1 LRRSL
6 SLRRFFNAMTQV
18 KIMSL
23 LNNLTLFSKM
33 ALLGSLITSS
43 MPLYAQNPADFFKA
57 NSAWVNANNVSAVG
71 NKLQITTAKD
81 GDILVLNANGSPE
94 HLNTNEHIG
103 DSVLETEFLVTEGS
117 DAKLYVQGRYALDL
131 KNVNNEWQRLYVTF
145 RAPRFNEASAK
156 VDSALI
162 VEVRIN
168 GETVSVNDI
177 RTGMS
182 ENANVGWENPAGN
195 TSFLVKKGQLALRNF
210 TIAPADFSLITMP
223 KKSGEITNQK
233 ELVDFVALGKETFES
248 VGCNACH
255 SVIKNDSGVS
265 TGPNLFGL
273 FKREPRNREI
283 VEGGEGHRFTIKADR
298 QYLHRSIRASTD
310 QLAIA
315 ESGAKKGEAFLPIM
329 PAFSTQ
335 VLSDLQ
341 INAIGDYL
349 ATRNDLRDQ
358 GPLIKLLAQTGAEEY
373 DPIADRLQLLVDDE
387 VRIQRGPMT
396 GVSGRAIH
404 VGSPWGVNYSFD
416 PRLLAITKI
425 WQGGFL
431 DMTGEFTNRGGKGL
445 KMGFESR
452 EINFGNQ
459 EFLFAPLNKQGK
471 IIDFSFKDAKFGD
484 VETIKA
490 SLNSKEDHLPRVAA
504 MDAQFLGYTRNS
516 KQKNEL
522 PTFNYRVGNNT
533 LKVQTSIAANG
544 DVKITLN
551 GDIKTTQYFSLNT
564 QLLQNIAV
572 SKGDISNGQWT
583 LPAGSKTATLTATMQ
598 VAANV
603 WHAKK
608 SDFDY
613 RKQPIKIT
621 PAKAELP
628 AGYSIES
635 YYPPKDNFGRE
646 QLFEALGLALTPDN
660 TTVVATR
667 TAGIWRMVKGQ
678 WQLFAEGTFDSLGV
692 LVEDKKGLTV
702 IAGQKAELTRIS
714 DTNGD
719 GIADNYETLFDA
731 HSYHGNYHS
740 YMHGPVRGKDGA
752 YYISINLADGGD
764 GSTYKADGKYMGS
777 QGGLSGWNIRVEPNG
792 KFELWANGLRSP
804 AGLGTAPDG
813 RLWYSDNQGEFM
825 GTSKV
830 FVIEKDKFYGHPSG
844 LVDLPG
850 MTPDSPEIAW
860 NKVQNKRTMPIILLP
875 HNRVANSPGNPA
887 WDTTNGKFGA
897 FSGQMLIG
905 DQTQS
910 NLLRIAIQNVDGI
923 EQGSVMPFI
932 DGLESG
938 VMRPLF
944 LPDGSL
950 LLGQTGRG
958 WQAKGGHVAS
968 LQRITWDGKTISPA
982 ISQMLATPT
991 GFAIVFTQAI
1001 DSKVT
1006 ADELRSLLT
1015 LDSWVY
1021 RDAPDYGSDELGLQQ
1036 DNIKSIS
1043 LSQDRKTIRAELVSL
1058 EQAEI
1063 HPQQTARVYH
1073 AQLKTNTLFEN
1084 APDKMD
1090 AYYTLYQ
1097 FPSVKK

>member
-1 LRRSL
+1 
-6 SLRRFFNAMTQV
+6 
-18 KIMSL
+18 MSL
-23 LNNLTLFSKM
+23 LKKM
-33 ALLGSLITSS
+33 KLRSVTAPATILLGSLFICSV
-43 MPLYAQNPADFFKA
+43 PLYAQSPADYFKTT
-57 NSAWVNANNVSAVG
+57 SAWVNASKVSAVS
-71 NKLQITTAKD
+71 NKLQLTQAKD
-81 GDILVLNANGSPE
+81 GNILALNTNGSAE
-94 HLNTNEHIG
+94 HLNVIEHIG
-103 DSVLETEFLVTEGS
+103 DSVLETEFLVPEGS
-117 DAKLYVQGRYALDL
+117 DAKLYVQGRYAIDL
-131 KNVNNEWQRLYVTF
+131 KNVNNEWQKLYVTF
-145 RAPRFNEASAK
+145 RAPRYNEASAK

-182 ENANVGWENPAGN
+182 ENANIAWENPAGQ

-223 KKSGEITNQK
+223 KTSGEMTNQK
-233 ELVDFVALGKETFES
+233 ELVDFVSLGKETFES

-255 SVIKNDSGVS
+255 STIKNDSGVS

-273 FKREPRNREI
+273 FKREPRDREI

-298 QYLHRSIRASTD
+298 QYLHRSIRSATD
-310 QLAIA
+310 QLAVA

-329 PAFSTQ
+329 PAFSMQ

-341 INAIGDYL
+341 IDAIGDYL
-349 ATRNDLRDQ
+349 ATLNDLKDQ
-358 GPLIKLLAQTGAEEY
+358 GPSIKLLAQTGAEEY

-387 VRIQRGPMT
+387 VRIQRGPLT
-396 GVSGRAIH
+396 GVSGRGIH

-445 KMGFESR
+445 KMGYESR
-452 EINFGNQ
+452 EINFGGQ
-459 EFLFAPLNKQGK
+459 EFLLAPLNAQGK
-471 IIDFSFKDAKFGD
+471 VIDFSFKDAKFGD
-484 VETIKA
+484 VETIVA
-490 SLNSKEDHLPRVAA
+490 SLNSREDHLARVAA

-516 KQKNEL
+516 KQKNEV
-522 PTFNYRVGNNT
+522 PTFNYRVGKNT
-533 LKVQTSIAANG
+533 LKVQTAIAANG
-544 DVKITLN
+544 DVKITLS
-551 GDIKTTQYFSLNT
+551 GDIKTAQQFSLNT
-564 QLLQNIAV
+564 QLLQNAAV
-572 SKGDISNGQWT
+572 STGEISNGQWT
-583 LPAGSKTATLTATMQ
+583 LPAGSKTATLTAKMQ

-608 SDFDY
+608 SEFNY
-613 RKQPIKIT
+613 RKQPIRIT
-621 PAKAELP
+621 ESKADMP
-628 AGYSIES
+628 AGYRIES

-646 QLFEALGLALTPDN
+646 QLFEALGLSLTQDN

-678 WQLFAEGTFDSLGV
+678 WHLFAEGTFDSLGV
-692 LVEDKKGLTV
+692 LVEDKKGFTV

-731 HSYHGNYHS
+731 HSYHSNYHS
-740 YMHGPVRGKDGA
+740 YMHGPVRGSDGA

-764 GSTYKADGKYMGS
+764 GSTYKAGGKYMGT
-777 QGGLSGWNIRVEPNG
+777 QGGLAGWNIRVEPNG
-792 KFELWANGLRSP
+792 KFELWASGLRSP
-804 AGLGTAPDG
+804 AGMGTGPDN
-813 RLWYSDNQGEFM
+813 RLWYSDNQGEYV
-825 GTSKV
+825 GTSKI

-860 NKVQNKRTMPIILLP
+860 EKVQNTRTNAIILLP
-875 HNRVANSPGNPA
+875 HNRVANSPGNPE
-887 WDTTNGKFGA
+887 WDITKGKFGA
-897 FSGQMLIG
+897 FGGQMLMG

-910 NLLRIAIQNVDGI
+910 NLLRITTQNVDGV

-944 LPDGSL
+944 LKDGSL

-968 LQRITWDGKTISPA
+968 LQRIVWDGKTISPA
-982 ISQMLATPT
+982 ITQMLATPT
-991 GFAIVFTQAI
+991 GFAIEFTQPI
-1001 DSKVT
+1001 DSKFT
-1006 ADELRSLLT
+1006 ADELKSLLT
-1015 LDSWVY
+1015 LESWVY

-1036 DNIKSIS
+1036 DAIKTIA
-1043 LSQDRKTIRAELVSL
+1043 LSDDRKTIRIDLASL
-1058 EQAEI
+1058 EQAKI

-1073 AQLKTNTLFEN
+1073 AQLKTQTLFIKN
-1084 APDKMD
+1084 APEKMD
-1090 AYYTLYQ
+1090 AYYTLYK
-1097 FPSVKK
+1097 FPKP

>member
-1 LRRSL
+1 
-6 SLRRFFNAMTQV
+6 
-18 KIMSL
+18 MSL
-23 LNNLTLFSKM
+23 LHKINLRST
-33 ALLGSLITSS
+33 ALVMGSLLICSQ
-43 MPLYAQNPADFFKA
+43 PIYANNPADYF
-57 NSAWVNANNVSAVG
+57 NANASWTTASKVSAVD
-71 NKLQITTAKD
+71 NRLQISAAKD
-81 GDILVLNANGSPE
+81 GDIIVLSAKAD
-94 HLNTNEHIG
+94 HVNTNAYLD
-103 DSVLETEFLVTEGS
+103 DSVLDTEFLIPEGS
-117 DAKLYVQGRYALDL
+117 DAKLFLQGRYAIDL
-131 KNVNNEWQRLYVTF
+131 KNINNEWQHLHAKL
-145 RAPRFNEASAK
+145 RAPRYDEAGTK
-156 VDSALI
+156 VDAALI
-162 VEVRIN
+162 MEVRIN
-168 GETVSVNDI
+168 GEPVLVNDI
-177 RTGMS
+177 RPGMS
-182 ENANVGWENPAGN
+182 ENPNVGWEGPAGL

-210 TIAPADFSLITMP
+210 TIAPADFSLVTPP
-223 KKSGEITNQK
+223 KSSGEATNEK

-265 TGPNLFGL
+265 TGPNLYGL
-273 FKREPRNREI
+273 FKRDPRDREI

-298 QYLHRSIRASTD
+298 QYLQRSIRAATD
-310 QLAIA
+310 QLAVA
-315 ESGAKKGEAFLPIM
+315 ESGAKKGEAFMPIM
-329 PAFSTQ
+329 PAFSAQ

-349 ATRNDLRDQ
+349 ATLNDLHDQ
-358 GPLIKLLAQTGAEEY
+358 GPTIKLLAQTGAEKY

-387 VRIQRGPMT
+387 VRIQRGPMV

-445 KMGFESR
+445 KIGFESR

-459 EFLFAPLNKQGK
+459 EFLFAPLNAQGK
-471 IIDFSFKDAKFGD
+471 IIDFSFKEAKFGD

-490 SLNSKEDHLPRVAA
+490 SLNSTEDHLARVAA
-504 MDAQFLGYTRNS
+504 MDAQFFGYTRNS

-522 PTFNYRVGNNT
+522 PTFNYRIGKNT
-533 LKVQTSIAANG
+533 LKVQTAIAANG
-544 DVKITLN
+544 DVKITLS
-551 GDIKTTQYFSLNT
+551 GDLKTAQQFSLNT
-564 QLLQNIAV
+564 QLLQNTAV
-572 SKGDISNGQWT
+572 SKGEINNGQWT
-583 LPAGSKTATLTATMQ
+583 LPAGSKTATLTAKMQ
-598 VAANV
+598 VATNV

-608 SDFDY
+608 SEFDY
-613 RKQPIKIT
+613 RKQPIRIT
-621 PAKAELP
+621 QATADLP

-646 QLFEALGLALTPDN
+646 QLFEALGLSLTQDN
-660 TTVVATR
+660 TTVIATR

-678 WQLFAEGTFDSLGV
+678 WHLFAEGTFDSLGV
-692 LVEDKKGLTV
+692 LVEDKKGFTV
-702 IAGQKAELTRIS
+702 IAGQKAEITRIR

-719 GIADNYETLFDA
+719 GIADSYETLFDA

-740 YMHGPVRGKDGA
+740 YMHGPVRGGDGA

-764 GSTYKADGKYMGS
+764 GSTYKAGGKYMGT

-792 KFELWANGLRSP
+792 KFALWANGLRSP
-804 AGLGTAPDG
+804 AGLGTGPDN
-813 RLWYSDNQGEFM
+813 RLWYSDNQGEYM
-825 GTSKV
+825 GTSKI

-850 MTPDSPEIAW
+850 MTPDSPDIAW
-860 NKVQNKRTMPIILLP
+860 DKVQNKRTNAIILLP

-887 WDTTNGKFGA
+887 WDTTKGKFGP
-897 FSGQMLIG
+897 FSGQMLMG

-910 NLLRIAIQNVDGI
+910 NLLRIAFQTVDGV

-944 LPDGSL
+944 LKDGSL

-968 LQRITWDGKTISPA
+968 LQRIVWDGKTVAPA
-982 ISQMLATPT
+982 ITQMLATPS
-991 GFAIVFTQAI
+991 GFAIELTQAVAANV
-1001 DSKVT
+1001 SAEQLK
-1006 ADELRSLLT
+1006 SLLAIE
-1015 LDSWVY
+1015 SWVY

-1036 DNIKSIS
+1036 DAITSVA
-1043 LSQDRKTIRAELVSL
+1043 LSDDRKTIRIDLASL
-1058 EQAEI
+1058 TQANI

-1073 AQLKTNTLFEN
+1073 AQLKTKTLFAGN
-1084 APDKMD
+1084 AQEKMD
-1090 AYYTLYQ
+1090 VYYTLYK
-1097 FPSVKK
+1097 FPTAKN

>member
-1 LRRSL
+1 
-6 SLRRFFNAMTQV
+6 
-18 KIMSL
+18 MSL
-23 LNNLTLFSKM
+23 LKNFTLFPRSGLRS
-33 ALLGSLITSS
+33 AAIPATLLLGSLFICCAPVS
-43 MPLYAQNPADFFKA
+43 AQNPADYFKA
-57 NSAWVNANNVSAVG
+57 NSAWVNASKVSAVG
-71 NKLQITTAKD
+71 NKLQLTPAKD
-81 GDILVLNANGSPE
+81 GNILVLSANGSAE

-103 DSVLETEFLVTEGS
+103 DSVLDTELLVPEGS
-117 DAKLYVQGRYALDL
+117 DAKLFLQGRYAIDL
-131 KNVNNEWQRLYVTF
+131 KNINNEWQHLRATF
-145 RAPRFNEASAK
+145 RAPRYNEASAK
-156 VDSALI
+156 VDAALI
-162 VEVRIN
+162 MEVRIN
-168 GETVSVNDI
+168 GEPVLINDI
-177 RTGMS
+177 RPTMS
-182 ENANVGWENPAGN
+182 ENANVGWEGPAGA

-210 TIAPADFSLITMP
+210 TIAPADFSLVTMP
-223 KKSGEITNQK
+223 KTSGEATNEK

-265 TGPNLFGL
+265 TGPNLYGL
-273 FKREPRNREI
+273 FKREPRNREV

-298 QYLHRSIRASTD
+298 QYLHRSLRAAPD

-315 ESGAKKGEAFLPIM
+315 ENGAKKGEAFLPIM
-329 PAFSTQ
+329 PVFSAQ
-335 VLSDLQ
+335 VLSDVQ
-341 INAIGDYL
+341 IDAIGDYL
-349 ATRNDLRDQ
+349 ATLNDLRDQ
-358 GPLIKLLAQTGAEEY
+358 GPSIKLLAQTGAEEY
-373 DPIADRLQLLVDDE
+373 DPITDRLQLLVDDE
-387 VRIQRGPMT
+387 VRIQRGPMS

-404 VGSPWGVNYSFD
+404 VGTPWGVNYSFD
-416 PRLLAITKI
+416 PRLFAITKI

-445 KMGFESR
+445 KMGYESR
-452 EINFGNQ
+452 EINLGAQ
-459 EFLFAPLNKQGK
+459 EFLFAPLNAQGK
-471 IIDFSFKDAKFGD
+471 IIDFSFKEAKFGD

-490 SLNSKEDHLPRVAA
+490 SLNSKEDHLARVAA
-504 MDAQFLGYTRNS
+504 MDAQFLGYTRDS

-522 PTFNYRVGNNT
+522 PTFNYRVGKNT
-533 LKVQTSIAANG
+533 LKVQAAIAANG

-551 GDIKTTQYFSLNT
+551 GDLKTAQQFSLNT
-564 QLLQNIAV
+564 QLLQNAVV
-572 SKGDISNGQWT
+572 SKGEITNGQWN
-583 LPAGSKTATLTATMQ
+583 LPAGSKSATLTAKMQ

-608 SDFDY
+608 SEFDY

-621 PAKAELP
+621 EAKADLP

-646 QLFEALGLALTPDN
+646 QLFEALGLVLTNDK
-660 TTVVATR
+660 TIVIATR
-667 TAGIWRMVKGQ
+667 TAGIWRMVKGE
-678 WQLFAEGTFDSLGV
+678 WRLFAEGTFDSLGL
-692 LVEDKKGLTV
+692 LVEDKKGFTV

-719 GIADNYETLFDA
+719 GVADKYETLFDA

-740 YMHGPVRGKDGA
+740 YMHGPVRGGDGA

-764 GSTYKADGKYMGS
+764 GSTYKAGGKYMGS

-804 AGLGTAPDG
+804 AGLGTGPDD
-813 RLWYSDNQGEFM
+813 RLWYSDNQGEYM

-850 MTPDSPEIAW
+850 MSPDSPEITW
-860 NKVQNKRTMPIILLP
+860 EKVHNKRTNAIILLP

-887 WDTTNGKFGA
+887 WDTTKGKFGP
-897 FSGQMLIG
+897 FSGQMLMG

-910 NLLRIAIQNVDGI
+910 NLLRIAVQNVDGI

-968 LQRITWDGKTISPA
+968 LQRIVWDGKTIPPA
-982 ISQMLATPT
+982 IIQMLATPT
-991 GFAIVFTQAI
+991 GFAIEFTQAI
-1001 DSKVT
+1001 DNKVT
-1006 ADELRSLLT
+1006 ADELRSRLMLE
-1015 LDSWVY
+1015 SWVY

-1036 DNIKSIS
+1036 EAIKSIK
-1043 LSQDRKTIRAELVSL
+1043 LSDDRKIVYLDLASL
-1058 EQAEI
+1058 AQAKI
-1063 HPQQTARVYH
+1063 HPQQTARIYH
-1073 AQLKTNTLFEN
+1073 AQLASKTLFSKN
-1084 APDKMD
+1084 AAEKMD
-1090 AYYTLYQ
+1090 AYYTLYK
-1097 FPSVKK
+1097 FPVVKN

>member
-1 LRRSL
+1 
-6 SLRRFFNAMTQV
+6 
-18 KIMSL
+18 MSL
-23 LNNLTLFSKM
+23 LKNTFVSTLLFC
-33 ALLGSLITSS
+33 S
-43 MPLYAQNPADFFKA
+43 MPLYAQNPTEYFAP
-57 NSAWVNANNVSAVG
+57 NSDWINASNVSAVG
-71 NKLQITTAKD
+71 NKLQVTPAPD
-81 GDILVLNANGSPE
+81 GEILVLKANGSSE
-94 HLNTNEHIG
+94 HLNTNVHIG
-103 DSVLETEFLVTEGS
+103 DSVLDTEFLVPEGS
-117 DAKLYVQGRYALDL
+117 NAKLYVQGRYAIDL
-131 KNVNNEWQRLYVTF
+131 KNVNNEWQKLHVTF
-145 RAPRFNEASAK
+145 RAPRYNEASAK
-156 VDSALI
+156 VESALI
-162 VEVRIN
+162 MEVRIN
-168 GETVSVNDI
+168 GETVLTNDI

-182 ENANVGWENPAGN
+182 ENANIGWENPAGI

-210 TIAPADFSLITMP
+210 TIAPADFSLIKMP
-223 KKSGEITNQK
+223 ANSGEKTNID

-255 SVIKNDSGVS
+255 LTAKNDGGVS

-273 FKREPRNREI
+273 FKREPRDREV

-298 QYLHRSIRASTD
+298 QYLHRSLREATD
-310 QLAIA
+310 QLAVA

-329 PAFSTQ
+329 PAFSPQ
-335 VLSDLQ
+335 VLSDVQ
-341 INAIGDYL
+341 IDAIGDYL
-349 ATRNDLRDQ
+349 ATLNDLQDQ
-358 GPLIKLLAQTGAEEY
+358 GPAIKLLEQSGAEEY

-387 VRIQRGPMT
+387 VRIQRGPMV

-452 EINFGNQ
+452 EINFGSQ
-459 EFLFAPLNKQGK
+459 EFLLAPLNAQGK
-471 IIDFSFKDAKFGD
+471 IIDFSFKEAKFGD

-490 SLNSKEDHLPRVAA
+490 SLNSKEDHLPRLAA

-516 KQKNEL
+516 KQKDEL

-533 LKVQTSIAANG
+533 LKVQTLIAANG
-544 DVKITLN
+544 DVKITVT
-551 GDIKTTQYFSLNT
+551 GDVKSAQAFSLNT
-564 QLLQNIAV
+564 QLLQNAAV
-572 SKGDISNGQWT
+572 SAGKIENGQWQ
-583 LPAGSKTATLTATMQ
+583 LPAGSKSATLTAKMQ
-598 VAANV
+598 VAEKV

-613 RKQPIKIT
+613 RKQPIRIT
-621 PAKAELP
+621 EAKADLP

-646 QLFEALGLALTPDN
+646 QLFEALGLALTQDN
-660 TTVVATR
+660 TTVIATR
-667 TAGIWRMVKGQ
+667 TAGIWRIVKGQ
-678 WQLFAEGTFDSLGV
+678 WHLFAEGTFDSLGV
-692 LVEDKKGLTV
+692 LVEDKKGLSV

-719 GIADNYETLFDA
+719 GIADSYETLFDA

-740 YMHGPVRGKDGA
+740 YMHGPTRGSDGA

-764 GSTYKADGKYMGS
+764 GSTYKAGGQYMGS

-804 AGLGTAPDG
+804 AGLGTGPDG
-813 RLWYSDNQGEFM
+813 RLWYSDNQGEYM
-825 GTSKV
+825 GTSKL
-830 FVIEKDKFYGHPSG
+830 FTIEKNNFFGHPSG

-850 MTPDSPEIAW
+850 MTPESPEIAW
-860 NKVQNKRTMPIILLP
+860 EKMHNKRTNAIVLLP
-875 HNRVANSPGNPA
+875 HNRVANSPGHPA

-897 FSGQMLIG
+897 FAGQMLMG

-910 NLLRIAIQNVDGI
+910 NLLRIAIQKVDGI

-944 LPDGSL
+944 LKDGSL

-968 LQRITWDGKTISPA
+968 LQRIVWDGKTVAPA
-982 ISQMLATPT
+982 ITQMLATPT
-991 GFAIVFTQAI
+991 GFALEFTQPI
-1001 DSKVT
+1001 SGKITVDSL
-1006 ADELRSLLT
+1006 AALLSIE
-1015 LDSWVY
+1015 SWVY
-1021 RDAPDYGSDELGLQQ
+1021 RDAPDYGSDELGLQK
-1036 DNIKSIS
+1036 DAIKSVT
-1043 LSQDRKTIRAELVSL
+1043 LSDDRKTLLIDLVSL
-1058 EQAEI
+1058 EQAKV

-1073 AQLKTNTLFEN
+1073 AQLKTSSLFNKNVPE
-1084 APDKMD
+1084 KMD

-1097 FPSVKK
+1097 FPKKN

>member
-1 LRRSL
+1 
-6 SLRRFFNAMTQV
+6 
-18 KIMSL
+18 MSL
-23 LNNLTLFSKM
+23 LKQITLHARA
-33 ALLGSLITSS
+33 ALLANTALMGSLIICSAPT
-43 MPLYAQNPADFFKA
+43 YAQNPADYFKA
-57 NSAWVNANNVSAVG
+57 NSDWTNASKVSAVG
-71 NKLQITTAKD
+71 NKLQVTAAKE
-81 GDILVLNANGSPE
+81 GNILVLNAKGSSE
-94 HLNTNEHIG
+94 HLNVSESIG
-103 DSVLETEFLVTEGS
+103 DSVLETEFLVPEGS
-117 DAKLYVQGRYALDL
+117 EAKLYVQGRYAIDL

-145 RAPRFNEASAK
+145 RAPRYNDASAK

-182 ENANVGWENPAGN
+182 ENANIGWENPAGN

-223 KKSGEITNQK
+223 KTSGEVTNEK

-265 TGPNLFGL
+265 TGPNLYGL
-273 FKREPRNREI
+273 FKREPRDREI

-298 QYLHRSIRASTD
+298 QYLHRSIRAATD
-310 QLAIA
+310 QLAVA
-315 ESGAKKGEAFLPIM
+315 ENGAKKGEAFMPIM
-329 PAFSTQ
+329 PAFSAQ
-335 VLSDLQ
+335 VLSDVQ
-341 INAIGDYL
+341 ISAIGDYL
-349 ATRNDLRDQ
+349 ATLNDLRDQ
-358 GPLIKLLAQTGAEEY
+358 GPTIKLLAQTGAEEY

-387 VRIQRGPMT
+387 VRLQRGPMT

-452 EINFGNQ
+452 EINFGGQ
-459 EFLFAPLNKQGK
+459 EFLFAPLNAQGK

-490 SLNSKEDHLPRVAA
+490 SLNSKEDHLARVAA

-522 PTFNYRVGNNT
+522 PTFNYRVGKNT
-533 LKVQTSIAANG
+533 LKVQTAIAANG

-551 GDIKTTQYFSLNT
+551 GDIKTAQQFSINT
-564 QLLQNIAV
+564 QLLQNAVV
-572 SKGDISNGQWT
+572 SKGEINNGQWT
-583 LPAGSKTATLTATMQ
+583 LPADSKTAILTAKMQ

-608 SDFDY
+608 SEFDY

-621 PAKAELP
+621 EAKADLP

-646 QLFEALGLALTPDN
+646 QLFEALGLSLTQDN
-660 TTVVATR
+660 TTVIATR

-678 WQLFAEGTFDSLGV
+678 WHLFAEGTFDSLGV

-719 GIADNYETLFDA
+719 GIADSYETLFDA

-740 YMHGPVRGKDGA
+740 YMHGPARGNDGA

-777 QGGLSGWNIRVEPNG
+777 QGGLSGWSIRVEPNG

-830 FVIEKDKFYGHPSG
+830 FVIEKDRFYGHPSG

-860 NKVQNKRTMPIILLP
+860 DKVQDKRTNAIVLLP

-887 WDTTNGKFGA
+887 WDTTKGKFGVFA
-897 FSGQMLIG
+897 GQMLMG

-910 NLLRIAIQNVDGI
+910 NLLRIAFQTVDGV
-923 EQGSVMPFI
+923 EQGSAMPFI

-944 LPDGSL
+944 LKDGSL

-968 LQRITWDGKTISPA
+968 LQRIVWDGKTVAPA
-982 ISQMLATPT
+982 VKEMLATTT
-991 GFAIVFTQAI
+991 GFSLELTQAVEKNI
-1001 DSKVT
+1001 TTEQLQAMV
-1006 ADELRSLLT
+1006 SLE
-1015 LDSWVY
+1015 SWVY
-1021 RDAPDYGSDELGLQQ
+1021 RDAADYGSDELSLQQ
-1036 DNIKSIS
+1036 ESIKSIT
-1043 LSQDRKTIRAELVSL
+1043 LSDDRKSIRIDLKSL
-1058 EQAEI
+1058 EQAKV

-1073 AQLKTNTLFEN
+1073 AQVKTQILFSKN
-1084 APDKMD
+1084 APEKMD
-1090 AYYTLYQ
+1090 AYYTLYK
-1097 FPSVKK
+1097 FPAVKN

>member
-1 LRRSL
+1 
-6 SLRRFFNAMTQV
+6 
-18 KIMSL
+18 MSL
-23 LNNLTLFSKM
+23 LKNLTLFPRTGLRSATAPVTM
-33 ALLGSLITSS
+33 LLGSLLICSAQVS
-43 MPLYAQNPADFFKA
+43 AQNPADYFKA
-57 NSAWVNANNVSAVG
+57 NNDWTNASKVSAVG
-71 NKLQITTAKD
+71 NKLQVTPAKD
-81 GDILVLNANGSPE
+81 GNILVLSAKGSSE
-94 HLNTNEHIG
+94 HLNASESIG
-103 DSVLETEFLVTEGS
+103 DSVLETEFLVPEGS
-117 DAKLYVQGRYALDL
+117 DAKLYVQGRYAIDL

-145 RAPRFNEASAK
+145 RAPRYNEASAK
-156 VDSALI
+156 VDAALI
-162 VEVRIN
+162 MEVRIN
-168 GETVSVNDI
+168 GEPVLVNDI
-177 RTGMS
+177 RPTMS
-182 ENANVGWENPAGN
+182 ENANIGWENPAGN

-210 TIAPADFSLITMP
+210 TIAPADFSLVTMP
-223 KKSGEITNQK
+223 KNSGEVTNEK

-265 TGPNLFGL
+265 TGPNLYGL
-273 FKREPRNREI
+273 FKREPRDREI

-298 QYLHRSIRASTD
+298 QYLHRSIRAATD
-310 QLAIA
+310 QLAVA
-315 ESGAKKGEAFLPIM
+315 ESGAKKGEAFMPIM
-329 PAFSTQ
+329 PAFSAQ

-341 INAIGDYL
+341 ISAIGDYL
-349 ATRNDLRDQ
+349 ATLNDLRDQ
-358 GPLIKLLAQTGAEEY
+358 GPTIKLLAQTGAEEY
-373 DPIADRLQLLVDDE
+373 DPIADRLQLLVDDD
-387 VRIQRGPMT
+387 VRIQRGPLT

-404 VGSPWGVNYSFD
+404 VGAPWGVNYSFD

-445 KMGFESR
+445 KMGYESR
-452 EINFGNQ
+452 EINFGGQ
-459 EFLFAPLNKQGK
+459 EFLFAPLNAQGK
-471 IIDFSFKDAKFGD
+471 IIDFSFKEAKFGD

-490 SLNSKEDHLPRVAA
+490 SLNSKEDHLARVAA

-522 PTFNYRVGNNT
+522 PTFNYRVGKNT
-533 LKVQTSIAANG
+533 LKVQTAIAANG

-551 GDIKTTQYFSLNT
+551 GDIKVAQQFLLNM
-564 QLLQNIAV
+564 QLLQNAAV
-572 SKGDISNGQWT
+572 SKGEIKNGQWI
-583 LPAGSKTATLTATMQ
+583 LPAGSKTATLTAKMQ

-608 SDFDY
+608 SEFDY

-621 PAKAELP
+621 EAKADLP
-628 AGYSIES
+628 VGYSIES

-646 QLFEALGLALTPDN
+646 QLFEALGLSLTKNN
-660 TTVVATR
+660 TTVIATR

-678 WQLFAEGTFDSLGV
+678 WHLFAEGTFDSLGV

-702 IAGQKAELTRIS
+702 IAGQKAELTRIR

-719 GIADNYETLFDA
+719 GIADSYETLFDA

-740 YMHGPVRGKDGA
+740 YMHGPVRGGDGA

-764 GSTYKADGKYMGS
+764 GSTYKAGGKYMGS

-804 AGLGTAPDG
+804 AGLGTGPDT
-813 RLWYSDNQGEFM
+813 RLWYSDNQGEYM
-825 GTSKV
+825 GTSKI

-850 MTPDSPEIAW
+850 ITPDSPDIAW
-860 NKVQNKRTMPIILLP
+860 DKVQNKRTNAIILLP

-887 WDTTNGKFGA
+887 WDTTKGKFGA
-897 FSGQMLIG
+897 FAGQMLMG

-910 NLLRIAIQNVDGI
+910 NLLRIAIQNVDGV

-944 LPDGSL
+944 LKDGSL

-968 LQRITWDGKTISPA
+968 LQRIVWDGKTVAPA
-982 ISQMLATPT
+982 ITQMLATPT
-991 GFAIVFTQAI
+991 GFAIEFTQPI
-1001 DSKVT
+1001 DSKVS
-1006 ADELRSLLT
+1006 ADALRSLVSLE
-1015 LDSWVY
+1015 SWVY

-1036 DNIKSIS
+1036 DAIKSVA
-1043 LSQDRKTIRAELVSL
+1043 LSDDRKTIRIDLASL
-1058 EQAEI
+1058 AQAKI

-1073 AQLKTNTLFEN
+1073 VLLKTKTLFSSN
-1084 APDKMD
+1084 ASEKMD

-1097 FPSVKK
+1097 FPKAKN

>member
-1 LRRSL
+1 
-6 SLRRFFNAMTQV
+6 
-18 KIMSL
+18 MSL
-23 LNNLTLFSKM
+23 LKKM
-33 ALLGSLITSS
+33 LLGSLLICSTQV
-43 MPLYAQNPADFFKA
+43 YAQNPADYFKA
-57 NSAWVNANNVSAVG
+57 NSAWVNASKVSAVG
-71 NKLQITTAKD
+71 NKLQITPAKD
-81 GDILVLNANGSPE
+81 GNILALTAKGSSE
-94 HLNTNEHIG
+94 HLNVNEHIG
-103 DSVLETEFLVTEGS
+103 DSVLETEFLVPEGS
-117 DAKLYVQGRYALDL
+117 DAKLYVQGRYAIDL
-131 KNVNNEWQRLYVTF
+131 KNVNNEWQKLYVTF
-145 RAPRFNEASAK
+145 RAPRYNEASAK

-177 RTGMS
+177 RTGMT
-182 ENANVGWENPAGN
+182 ENANIGWENPAGQ

-223 KKSGEITNQK
+223 KNSGETTNQK

-273 FKREPRNREI
+273 FKREPRDREI

-298 QYLHRSIRASTD
+298 QYLHRSIRAATD
-310 QLAIA
+310 QLAVA

-341 INAIGDYL
+341 IDAIGDYL
-349 ATRNDLRDQ
+349 ATLNDLHDQ
-358 GPLIKLLAQTGAEEY
+358 GPTIKLLAQTGAEEY
-373 DPIADRLQLLVDDE
+373 DPITDRLQLLVDDE
-387 VRIQRGPMT
+387 VRIQRGPMV

-445 KMGFESR
+445 KMGYESR
-452 EINFGNQ
+452 EINFGGQ
-459 EFLFAPLNKQGK
+459 EFLFAPLNAQGK

-522 PTFNYRVGNNT
+522 PTFNYRVGKNT

-551 GDIKTTQYFSLNT
+551 GDIKTTQQFSLNT
-564 QLLQNIAV
+564 QLLQNAAV
-572 SKGDISNGQWT
+572 STGEISSGQWT
-583 LPAGSKTATLTATMQ
+583 LPAGSKTATLTAKMQ

-608 SDFDY
+608 SEFDY
-613 RKQPIKIT
+613 RKQPIRIT
-621 PAKAELP
+621 EAKADLP

-646 QLFEALGLALTPDN
+646 QLFEALGLALTQDN
-660 TTVVATR
+660 TTVIATR

-678 WQLFAEGTFDSLGV
+678 WHLFAEGTFDSLGV

-702 IAGQKAELTRIS
+702 IAGQKAELTRIR

-719 GIADNYETLFDA
+719 GIADSYETLFDA

-740 YMHGPVRGKDGA
+740 YMHGPVRGSDGA

-777 QGGLSGWNIRVEPNG
+777 QGGLSGWNIRIEPNG

-830 FVIEKDKFYGHPSG
+830 FVIEHNKFYGHPSG

-860 NKVQNKRTMPIILLP
+860 DKVQNTRTSAIILLP

-887 WDTTNGKFGA
+887 WDTTKGKFGA
-897 FSGQMLIG
+897 FTGQMLMG

-910 NLLRIAIQNVDGI
+910 NLLRIAFQTVDGI
-923 EQGSVMPFI
+923 EQGSVMPFV

-944 LPDGSL
+944 LKDGSL

-968 LQRITWDGKTISPA
+968 LQRIIWDGKTIPA
-982 ISQMLATPT
+982 AITQMLATPT
-991 GFAIVFTQAI
+991 GFAIEFTQPI
-1001 DSKVT
+1001 DSKVS
-1006 ADELRSLLT
+1006 ADALRSLVSLE
-1015 LDSWVY
+1015 SWVY
-1021 RDAPDYGSDELGLQQ
+1021 RDAPDYGSDELDVTQEA
-1036 DNIKSIS
+1036 IKSVSIS
-1043 LSQDRKTIRAELVSL
+1043 ADRKTVNIDLSSLV
-1058 EQAEI
+1058 QKQV

-1073 AQLKTNTLFEN
+1073 AQLKTQTLFEKN
-1084 APDKMD
+1084 ATEKMD
-1090 AYYTLYQ
+1090 AYYTLYK
-1097 FPSVKK
+1097 FPSAK

>member
-1 LRRSL
+1 
-6 SLRRFFNAMTQV
+6 
-18 KIMSL
+18 MSL
-23 LNNLTLFSKM
+23 LNKNTKRPAQLTTTLLASSLLFGSASLWAQSPAEYFHTSDAWINASK
-33 ALLGSLITSS
+33 
-43 MPLYAQNPADFFKA
+43 
-57 NSAWVNANNVSAVG
+57 VSAVG
-71 NKLQITTAKD
+71 NKLQITPAKD
-81 GDILVLNANGSPE
+81 GEILVLNANGSND
-94 HLNTNEHIG
+94 HLNTIEALP
-103 DSVLETEFLVTEGS
+103 DSVIDTEFLVPEGS
-117 DAKLYVQGRYALDL
+117 DAKLYIQGRYAIDL
-131 KNVNNEWQRLYVTF
+131 KNVNNEWQHLRATF
-145 RAPRFNEASAK
+145 RAPRYNEASAK

-162 VEVRIN
+162 LEVRIN
-168 GETVSVNDI
+168 GETVLVNDI
-177 RTGMS
+177 RTRMS
-182 ENANVGWENPAGN
+182 ENANIAWENPAGH

-210 TIAPADFSLITMP
+210 TIAPADFSLITLP
-223 KKSGEITNQK
+223 KNSGEPTNEK

-273 FKREPRNREI
+273 FKREPRDREV

-298 QYLHRSIRASTD
+298 QYLHRSVRASTD
-310 QLAIA
+310 QLAVA

-329 PAFSTQ
+329 PSFSPQ

-341 INAIGDYL
+341 IDAIGDYL
-349 ATRNDLRDQ
+349 ATLNDLRDQ
-358 GPLIKLLAQTGAEEY
+358 GPAIKLLAQTGAEEY

-387 VRIQRGPMT
+387 VRIQRGPMV

-452 EINFGNQ
+452 EINFGDQ
-459 EFLFAPLNKQGK
+459 EYLLAPLNAKGE
-471 IIDFSFKDAKFGD
+471 IIDFSFKEAKFGD

-490 SLNSKEDHLPRVAA
+490 SLNSKEDHLPRLAA

-522 PTFNYRVGNNT
+522 PTFNYRVGKNIV
-533 LKVQTSIAANG
+533 KIQTQIAANG
-544 DVKITLN
+544 DVTITLD
-551 GDIKTTQYFSLNT
+551 GDLKTAQQFSLNT
-564 QLLQNIAV
+564 QLLQNTKV
-572 SKGDISNGQWT
+572 SKGELKDGQWT
-583 LPAGSKTATLTATMQ
+583 IPAGSKGVTLSAKMK

-613 RKQPIKIT
+613 RKQPVRIT
-621 PAKAELP
+621 EAKADLP
-628 AGYSIES
+628 AGYNVES

-646 QLFEALGLALTPDN
+646 QLFEALGLALTEDN

-667 TAGIWRMVKGQ
+667 TTGIWRMVKGQ
-678 WQLFAEGTFDSLGV
+678 WHLFAEGTFDSLGV
-692 LVEDKKGLTV
+692 VVEDKKGLTV
-702 IAGQKAELTRIS
+702 VAGQKAELTRIR

-719 GIADNYETLFDA
+719 GIADSYETLFDA

-740 YMHGPVRGKDGA
+740 YMHGPARGSDGA

-764 GSTYKADGKYMGS
+764 GSTYKAGGKYMGT

-792 KFELWANGLRSP
+792 KYELWANGLRSP
-804 AGLGTAPDG
+804 AGLGKGPDN
-813 RLWYSDNQGEFM
+813 RLWYSDNQGEYM
-825 GTSKV
+825 GTSKL
-830 FVIEKDKFYGHPSG
+830 FTIEKNHFYGHPSA

-860 NKVQNKRTMPIILLP
+860 EKVQDKRTNPIVLLP
-875 HNRVANSPGNPA
+875 HNRVANSPGHPA
-887 WDTTNGKFGA
+887 WDTTKGKFGP
-897 FSGQMLIG
+897 FTGQMLMG

-910 NLLRIAIQNVDGI
+910 NLLRITFQTVDGV
-923 EQGSVMPFI
+923 EQGSVIPFV

-944 LPDGSL
+944 LKDGSL

-968 LQRITWDGKTISPA
+968 LQRIVWDGKTTPA
-982 ISQMLATPT
+982 AIKQMLATPS
-991 GFAIVFTQAI
+991 GFALEFTQP
-1001 DSKVT
+1001 VT
-1006 ADELRSLLT
+1006 NNISANDLSALISLE
-1015 LDSWVY
+1015 SWVY
-1021 RDAPDYGSDELGLQQ
+1021 RDAPDYGSEEMDLTQEA
-1036 DNIKSIS
+1036 IKSVS
-1043 LSQDRKTIRAELVSL
+1043 LSTDRKTVNITLASLV
-1058 EQAEI
+1058 QKQV

-1073 AQLKTNTLFEN
+1073 ANVKTQTLFEKN
-1084 APDKMD
+1084 AAEKMD
-1090 AYYTLYQ
+1090 AYYTLYK
-1097 FPSVKK
+1097 FPKQ

>member
-1 LRRSL
+1 
-6 SLRRFFNAMTQV
+6 
-18 KIMSL
+18 MSL
-23 LNNLTLFSKM
+23 LKKM
-33 ALLGSLITSS
+33 LLGSFVICSTQV
-43 MPLYAQNPADFFKA
+43 YAQNPADYFKA
-57 NSAWVNANNVSAVG
+57 NSDWTNASKVSAVG
-71 NKLQITTAKD
+71 NKLQVTPAKD
-81 GDILVLNANGSPE
+81 GNILVLNAKGSSE

-103 DSVLETEFLVTEGS
+103 DSVLETEFLVPEGS
-117 DAKLYVQGRYALDL
+117 DAKLYVQGRYAIDL
-131 KNVNNEWQRLYVTF
+131 KNVNNEWQKLYVTF
-145 RAPRFNEASAK
+145 RAPRYNEASAK

-168 GETVSVNDI
+168 GETVSINDI
-177 RTGMS
+177 RTSMS
-182 ENANVGWENPAGN
+182 ENANIGWENPAGQ

-210 TIAPADFSLITMP
+210 TIAPADFSLIIMP
-223 KKSGEITNQK
+223 KKSGEVTNQK

-265 TGPNLFGL
+265 TGPNLYGL
-273 FKREPRNREI
+273 FKREPRDREI

-298 QYLHRSIRASTD
+298 QYLHRSIRAATD
-310 QLAIA
+310 QLAVA
-315 ESGAKKGEAFLPIM
+315 ESGAKKGEAFMPIM
-329 PAFSTQ
+329 PAFSAQ

-341 INAIGDYL
+341 ISAIGDYL
-349 ATRNDLRDQ
+349 ATLNDLRDQ
-358 GPLIKLLAQTGAEEY
+358 GPTIKLLAQTGAEEY

-387 VRIQRGPMT
+387 VRIQRGPLV

-452 EINFGNQ
+452 EINFGGQ
-459 EFLFAPLNKQGK
+459 EFLFAPLNAQGK
-471 IIDFSFKDAKFGD
+471 IIDFSFKEAKFGD

-490 SLNSKEDHLPRVAA
+490 SLNSKEDHLARVAA

-516 KQKNEL
+516 KQKKEL
-522 PTFNYRVGNNT
+522 PTFNYRVGKNT
-533 LKVQTSIAANG
+533 LKVHTAIAANG
-544 DVKITLN
+544 DVEITVN
-551 GDIKTTQYFSLNT
+551 GDIKTAQQFSLNT
-564 QLLQNIAV
+564 QLLQNAVV
-572 SKGDISNGQWT
+572 SKGEINNAQWT
-583 LPAGSKTATLTATMQ
+583 LPAGSATATFTAKMQ

-608 SDFDY
+608 SEFDY
-613 RKQPIKIT
+613 RKQTIKIT
-621 PAKAELP
+621 EAKADLP

-646 QLFEALGLALTPDN
+646 QLFEALGLSLTQDN
-660 TTVVATR
+660 TTVIATR

-678 WQLFAEGTFDSLGV
+678 WHLFAEGTFDSLGV

-719 GIADNYETLFDA
+719 GIADSYETLFDA

-740 YMHGPVRGKDGA
+740 YMHGPVRGGDGA

-764 GSTYKADGKYMGS
+764 GSTYKAGGKYMGS

-792 KFELWANGLRSP
+792 KFDLWANGLRSP
-804 AGLGTAPDG
+804 AGLGTGPDN
-813 RLWYSDNQGEFM
+813 RLWYSDNQGEYM
-825 GTSKV
+825 GTSKI

-860 NKVQNKRTMPIILLP
+860 DKVQNNRTNAIILLP

-887 WDTTNGKFGA
+887 WDTTKGKFGA
-897 FSGQMLIG
+897 FASQMLMG

-910 NLLRIAIQNVDGI
+910 NLLRIAVQNVDGI

-944 LPDGSL
+944 LKDGSL

-968 LQRITWDGKTISPA
+968 LQRIVWDGKTIAPA
-982 ISQMLATPT
+982 ITQMLATAS
-991 GFAIVFTQAI
+991 GFNIELTQAVAANI
-1001 DSKVT
+1001 DAEQLK
-1006 ADELRSLLT
+1006 SLLAIE
-1015 LDSWVY
+1015 SWIY
-1021 RDAPDYGSDELGLQQ
+1021 RDAPDYGSDELSLQQ
-1036 DNIKSIS
+1036 DAIKSVT
-1043 LSQDRKTIRAELVSL
+1043 LSDDRKTIRIDLASL
-1058 EQAEI
+1058 EQAKI

-1073 AQLKTNTLFEN
+1073 AQLKTKTLFTSN
-1084 APDKMD
+1084 APEKMD

-1097 FPSVKK
+1097 FPKAKN

>member
-1 LRRSL
+1 
-6 SLRRFFNAMTQV
+6 
-18 KIMSL
+18 MSL
-23 LNNLTLFSKM
+23 LKKTTQQPAPLYT
-33 ALLGSLITSS
+33 ALLASALVFGSTS
-43 MPLYAQNPADFFKA
+43 LYAQNPADYFKTTD
-57 NSAWVNANNVSAVG
+57 AWIKAANVSAVG
-71 NKLQITTAKD
+71 NKLQITPAQD
-81 GDILVLNANGSPE
+81 GNILVLNADGSSE
-94 HLNTNEHIG
+94 HLNAIEALA
-103 DSVLETEFLVTEGS
+103 DSMLETEFLVPEGS
-117 DAKLYVQGRYALDL
+117 DAKLYIQGRYAIDL
-131 KNVNNEWQRLYVTF
+131 KNVNNEWQHLRATF
-145 RAPRFNEASAK
+145 RAPRYNEASAK

-168 GETVSVNDI
+168 GETILVNDI

-182 ENANVGWENPAGN
+182 ENANIAWENPAGH

-223 KKSGEITNQK
+223 KNSGELTNEK

-255 SVIKNDSGVS
+255 STIKNDAGVS

-273 FKREPRNREI
+273 FKREPRDREI

-298 QYLHRSIRASTD
+298 QYLHRSIRAATD
-310 QLAIA
+310 QLAVA
-315 ESGAKKGEAFLPIM
+315 ESGAKKGEPYLPIM
-329 PAFSTQ
+329 PAISQQ
-335 VLSDLQ
+335 VLSDVQ
-341 INAIGDYL
+341 IDAIGDYL
-349 ATRNDLRDQ
+349 ATLNDLRDQ
-358 GPLIKLLAQTGAEEY
+358 GPAIKLLAQTGAEEY

-387 VRIQRGPMT
+387 VRIQRGPMV

-459 EFLFAPLNKQGK
+459 EFLLAPLNAKGE
-471 IIDFSFKDAKFGD
+471 IIDFSFKEAKFGD
-484 VETIKA
+484 IETIKA
-490 SLNSKEDHLPRVAA
+490 SLNSKEDHLPRIAA
-504 MDAQFLGYTRNS
+504 LDAQFLGYTRNS

-522 PTFNYRVGNNT
+522 PTFNYRVGKNL
-533 LKVQTSIAANG
+533 LKIQTEIAANG
-544 DVKITLN
+544 DVTIKLD
-551 GDIKTTQYFSLNT
+551 GDLKTAQQFSLNT
-564 QLLQNIAV
+564 QLLQNAKV
-572 SKGDISNGQWT
+572 SKGELKDGQWT
-583 LPAGSKTATLTATMQ
+583 IPAGSKGITLSAKMQ

-613 RKQPIKIT
+613 RKQPIRIT
-621 PAKAELP
+621 ESKADLP
-628 AGYSIES
+628 AGYSVES

-646 QLFEALGLALTPDN
+646 QLFEALGLSLTQDN
-660 TTVVATR
+660 TTVIATR

-678 WQLFAEGTFDSLGV
+678 WQLFAEGTFDSLGLV
-692 LVEDKKGLTV
+692 VEDKKGLTV
-702 IAGQKAELTRIS
+702 VAGQKAELTRIR

-719 GIADNYETLFDA
+719 GIADSYETLFDA

-740 YMHGPVRGKDGA
+740 YMHGPARGSDGA

-764 GSTYKADGKYMGS
+764 GSTYKAGGKYMGT

-792 KFELWANGLRSP
+792 KYELWANGLRSP
-804 AGLGTAPDG
+804 AGLGTGPDN
-813 RLWYSDNQGEFM
+813 RLWYSDNQGEYM
-825 GTSKV
+825 GTSKL
-830 FVIEKDKFYGHPSG
+830 FTIEKNHFYGHPSA

-860 NKVQNKRTMPIILLP
+860 EKVQDKRTHPIVLLP
-875 HNRVANSPGNPA
+875 HNRVANSPGHPA
-887 WDTTNGKFGA
+887 WDTTKGKFGA
-897 FSGQMLIG
+897 FTGQMLMG

-910 NLLRIAIQNVDGI
+910 NLLRIAFQTVDGV
-923 EQGSVMPFI
+923 EQGSVMPFV

-944 LPDGSL
+944 LKDGSL

-968 LQRITWDGKTISPA
+968 LQRIVWDGKTIPPT
-982 ISQMLATPT
+982 IKQMLATPG
-991 GFAIVFTQAI
+991 GFTIEFTQPLDTKI
-1001 DSKVT
+1001 SE
-1006 ADELRSLLT
+1006 DELTALISLE
-1015 LDSWVY
+1015 SWVY
-1021 RDAPDYGSDELGLQQ
+1021 RDAPDYGSEEMDLTHEA
-1036 DNIKSIS
+1036 IKSIS
-1043 LSQDRKTIRAELVSL
+1043 LSADRKTVNLALASL
-1058 EQAEI
+1058 TQKQV

-1073 AQLKTNTLFEN
+1073 ANVKTQSLFEKN
-1084 APDKMD
+1084 AAEKLD

-1097 FPSVKK
+1097 FPKQ

>member
-1 LRRSL
+1 
-6 SLRRFFNAMTQV
+6 
-18 KIMSL
+18 MSL
-23 LNNLTLFSKM
+23 LNNLTLFSKV
-33 ALLGSLITSS
+33 ALLGSFIAGS
-43 MPLYAQNPADFFKA
+43 MQLHAQNPAEFFKA
-57 NSAWVNANNVSAVG
+57 NSAWVNASKVSAVG
-71 NKLQITTAKD
+71 NKLQITAAKD
-81 GDILVLNANGSPE
+81 GDILVLSANGSSE
-94 HLNTNEHIG
+94 HLNAIEHIG
-103 DSVLETEFLVTEGS
+103 DSVLETEFLVPEGS
-117 DAKLYVQGRYALDL
+117 DAKLYVQGRYAIDL
-131 KNVNNEWQRLYVTF
+131 KNINNEWQKLYVTF
-145 RAPRFNEASAK
+145 RAPRYNEASAK

-162 VEVRIN
+162 LEVRIN
-168 GETVSVNDI
+168 GEQVLANDI

-182 ENANVGWENPAGN
+182 ENANIGWENPAGN

-223 KKSGEITNQK
+223 KQSGEPTNEK

-273 FKREPRNREI
+273 FKREPRDREV

-298 QYLHRSIRASTD
+298 QYLHRSIRAATD
-310 QLAIA
+310 QLAVA
-315 ESGAKKGEAFLPIM
+315 ESGAKKGDAFLPIM
-329 PAFSTQ
+329 PSFSMQ

-349 ATRNDLRDQ
+349 ATLNDLRDQ
-358 GPLIKLLAQTGAEEY
+358 GPTIKLLAQTGAEEY
-373 DPIADRLQLLVDDE
+373 DPIEDRLQLLVDDE
-387 VRIQRGPMT
+387 VRIQRGPMA

-452 EINFGNQ
+452 EINFGAQ
-459 EFLFAPLNKQGK
+459 EFLFAPLNAQGK
-471 IIDFSFKDAKFGD
+471 VIDFSFKEAKFGD

-504 MDAQFLGYTRNS
+504 MNAQFLGYTRNS

-544 DVKITLN
+544 DVNITVQ
-551 GDIKTTQYFSLNT
+551 GDIKSAQQFSLNT
-564 QLLQNIAV
+564 QLLQNASV
-572 SKGDISNGQWT
+572 NQGEISNGQWS
-583 LPAGSKTATLTATMQ
+583 LPAGSKSATLTAKMN
-598 VAANV
+598 VAENV

-613 RKQPIKIT
+613 RKQPIRIT
-621 PAKAELP
+621 EAKADLP

-635 YYPPKDNFGRE
+635 YYPPKDNYGRE
-646 QLFEALGLALTPDN
+646 QLFEALGLSLTPDN
-660 TTVVATR
+660 TTVIATR

-678 WQLFAEGTFDSLGV
+678 WHLFAEGTFDSLGV
-692 LVEDKKGLTV
+692 LVEDKKGLSV
-702 IAGQKAELTRIS
+702 IAGQKVELTRIR

-719 GIADNYETLFDA
+719 GIADSYETLFDA

-764 GSTYKADGKYMGS
+764 GSTYKADGKYMGT

-792 KFELWANGLRSP
+792 KFSLWANGLRSP

-860 NKVQNKRTMPIILLP
+860 DKVQNKRTDAIVLLP

-887 WDTTNGKFGA
+887 WDTTKGKFGA
-897 FSGQMLIG
+897 FASQMIMG

-910 NLLRIAIQNVDGI
+910 NLLRIAFQTVDGV

-944 LPDGSL
+944 LKDGSL

-968 LQRITWDGKTISPA
+968 LQRIVWDGKTIAPA
-982 ISQMLATPT
+982 IKEMLATAT
-991 GFAIVFTQAI
+991 GFSLELTQPVEKNITTEQLQA
-1001 DSKVT
+1001 
-1006 ADELRSLLT
+1006 LLSLE
-1015 LDSWVY
+1015 SWVY

-1036 DNIKSIS
+1036 ETIKSVS
-1043 LSQDRKTIRAELVSL
+1043 LSDDRKSIRIDLASL
-1058 EQAEI
+1058 TQAKI

-1073 AQLKTNTLFEN
+1073 AQLKTQALFSKN
-1084 APDKMD
+1084 APEKMD
-1090 AYYTLYQ
+1090 AYYTLYK
-1097 FPSVKK
+1097 FPSVKN

>member
-1 LRRSL
+1 
-6 SLRRFFNAMTQV
+6 
-18 KIMSL
+18 MSL
-23 LNNLTLFSKM
+23 LKKI
-33 ALLGSLITSS
+33 LLGSFVIFSTQV
-43 MPLYAQNPADFFKA
+43 YAQNPADYFKA
-57 NSAWVNANNVSAVG
+57 NSDWINASKVSAVG
-71 NKLQITTAKD
+71 NKLQVTPAKD
-81 GDILVLNANGSPE
+81 GNILVLNAKGSSE
-94 HLNTNEHIG
+94 HLNANEHIG
-103 DSVLETEFLVTEGS
+103 DSVLETEFLVPEGS
-117 DAKLYVQGRYALDL
+117 DAKLYVQGRYAIDL

-145 RAPRFNEASAK
+145 RAPRYNEASAK
-156 VDSALI
+156 VDAALI
-162 VEVRIN
+162 MEVRIN

-182 ENANVGWENPAGN
+182 ENANIGWENPAGQ

-223 KKSGEITNQK
+223 KKSGEVTNEK

-265 TGPNLFGL
+265 TGPNLYGL
-273 FKREPRNREI
+273 FKREPRDREI

-298 QYLHRSIRASTD
+298 QYLHRSIRAATD
-310 QLAIA
+310 QLAVA
-315 ESGAKKGEAFLPIM
+315 ESGAKKGEAFMPIM
-329 PAFSTQ
+329 PAFSAQ

-341 INAIGDYL
+341 ISAIGDYL
-349 ATRNDLRDQ
+349 ATLNDLRDQ
-358 GPLIKLLAQTGAEEY
+358 GPTIKLLAQTGAEEY

-387 VRIQRGPMT
+387 VRIQRGPLV

-459 EFLFAPLNKQGK
+459 EFLFAPLNAQGK
-471 IIDFSFKDAKFGD
+471 IIDFSFKEAKFGD

-490 SLNSKEDHLPRVAA
+490 SLNSKEDHLARVAA

-522 PTFNYRVGNNT
+522 PTFNYRVGKNT
-533 LKVQTSIAANG
+533 LKVQTAIAANG

-551 GDIKTTQYFSLNT
+551 GDIKTAQQFSLNT
-564 QLLQNIAV
+564 QLLQNAAV
-572 SKGDISNGQWT
+572 SKGEISNGQWT
-583 LPAGSKTATLTATMQ
+583 LPAGSKTAMLTAKMQ

-608 SDFDY
+608 SAFDY
-613 RKQPIKIT
+613 RKQPIRIT
-621 PAKAELP
+621 EAKADLP

-646 QLFEALGLALTPDN
+646 QLFEALGLSLTQDN
-660 TTVVATR
+660 TTVIATR

-678 WQLFAEGTFDSLGV
+678 WHLFAEGTFDSLGV

-719 GIADNYETLFDA
+719 GIADSYETLFDA

-740 YMHGPVRGKDGA
+740 YMHGPVRGGDGA

-764 GSTYKADGKYMGS
+764 GSTYKAGGKYMGT

-792 KFELWANGLRSP
+792 KFALWANGLRSP
-804 AGLGTAPDG
+804 AGLGTGPDN
-813 RLWYSDNQGEFM
+813 RLWYSDNQGEYM
-825 GTSKV
+825 GTSKI

-860 NKVQNKRTMPIILLP
+860 DNVQNKRTNAIILLP

-887 WDTTNGKFGA
+887 WDTTKGKFGA
-897 FSGQMLIG
+897 FAGQMLMG

-910 NLLRIAIQNVDGI
+910 NLLRIAFQTVDGV

-944 LPDGSL
+944 LKDGSL

-968 LQRITWDGKTISPA
+968 LQRIVWDGKTIAPA
-982 ISQMLATPT
+982 ITQMLATPS
-991 GFAIVFTQAI
+991 GFAIELTQAVAANI
-1001 DSKVT
+1001 DAEQLK
-1006 ADELRSLLT
+1006 SLLT
-1015 LDSWVY
+1015 IESWVY

-1036 DNIKSIS
+1036 DAIKSVA
-1043 LSQDRKTIRAELVSL
+1043 LSEDRKTIRIDLSSL
-1058 EQAEI
+1058 AQAKI

-1073 AQLKTNTLFEN
+1073 AQLKTKTLFTGN
-1084 APDKMD
+1084 APEKMD

-1097 FPSVKK
+1097 FPKAKN

>member
-1 LRRSL
+1 
-6 SLRRFFNAMTQV
+6 
-18 KIMSL
+18 MSL
-23 LNNLTLFSKM
+23 LKKM
-33 ALLGSLITSS
+33 VLGSLLICSTQV
-43 MPLYAQNPADFFKA
+43 YAQNPADYFKA
-57 NSAWVNANNVSAVG
+57 NSAWVNASKVSAVG
-71 NKLQITTAKD
+71 NKLQITAAQDGNILALTAK
-81 GDILVLNANGSPE
+81 GSSE
-94 HLNTNEHIG
+94 HLNANEHIG
-103 DSVLETEFLVTEGS
+103 DSVLETEFLVPEGS
-117 DAKLYVQGRYALDL
+117 DAKLYVQGRYAIDL
-131 KNVNNEWQRLYVTF
+131 KNVNNEWQKLYVTF
-145 RAPRFNEASAK
+145 RAPRYNEASAK

-168 GETVSVNDI
+168 GETVAVNDI

-182 ENANVGWENPAGN
+182 ENANIGWENPAGQ
-195 TSFLVKKGQLALRNF
+195 TSFQVKKGQLALRNF

-223 KKSGEITNQK
+223 KNSGETTNQK

-255 SVIKNDSGVS
+255 STIKNDSGVS

-273 FKREPRNREI
+273 FKREPRDREI

-298 QYLHRSIRASTD
+298 QYLHRSIRSATD
-310 QLAIA
+310 QLAVA

-329 PAFSTQ
+329 PAFSAQ

-341 INAIGDYL
+341 IDAIGDYL
-349 ATRNDLRDQ
+349 ATLNDLRDQ
-358 GPLIKLLAQTGAEEY
+358 GPTIKLLAQTGAEEY

-387 VRIQRGPMT
+387 VRLQRGPMA

-445 KMGFESR
+445 KMGYESR
-452 EINFGNQ
+452 EINFGGQ
-459 EFLFAPLNKQGK
+459 EFLFAPLNAQGK

-522 PTFNYRVGNNT
+522 PTFNYRVGKNT

-544 DVKITLN
+544 DVKIILN
-551 GDIKTTQYFSLNT
+551 GDIKTAQQFSLNT
-564 QLLQNIAV
+564 QLLQNAAV
-572 SKGDISNGQWT
+572 NKGEISNGQWT
-583 LPAGSKTATLTATMQ
+583 LPAGSKTATLTAKMQ

-608 SDFDY
+608 SEFDY

-621 PAKAELP
+621 EAKADLP

-646 QLFEALGLALTPDN
+646 QLFEALGLALTQDN
-660 TTVVATR
+660 TTVIATR
-667 TAGIWRMVKGQ
+667 TAGIWRIVKGQ
-678 WQLFAEGTFDSLGV
+678 WHLFAEGTFDSLGV

-702 IAGQKAELTRIS
+702 IAGQKAELTRIR

-719 GIADNYETLFDA
+719 GIADSYETLFDA

-740 YMHGPVRGKDGA
+740 YMHGPTRGSDGA

-764 GSTYKADGKYMGS
+764 GSTYKAGGKYMGS
-777 QGGLSGWNIRVEPNG
+777 QGGLAGWNIRVEPNG
-792 KFELWANGLRSP
+792 KFEMWANGLRSP

-813 RLWYSDNQGEFM
+813 RLWYSDNQGEYM
-825 GTSKV
+825 GTSKI
-830 FVIEKDKFYGHPSG
+830 FDIKKDMFFGHPSA

-850 MTPDSPEIAW
+850 MTADSPEIAW
-860 NKVQNKRTMPIILLP
+860 DKVQNKRTNPIILLP

-887 WDTTNGKFGA
+887 WDTTKGKFGA
-897 FSGQMLIG
+897 FTGQMLMG

-910 NLLRIAIQNVDGI
+910 NLLRIAFQTVDGV

-944 LPDGSL
+944 LKDGSL

-968 LQRITWDGKTISPA
+968 LQRIVWDGKTIPA
-982 ISQMLATPT
+982 AITQMLATPT
-991 GFAIVFTQAI
+991 GFAIEFTQPV
-1001 DSKVT
+1001 DSKVA
-1006 ADELRSLLT
+1006 ADALRSLVSLE
-1015 LDSWVY
+1015 SWVY
-1021 RDAPDYGSDELGLQQ
+1021 RDAPDYGSDELDVTQEA
-1036 DNIKSIS
+1036 IKAVSIS
-1043 LSQDRKTIRAELVSL
+1043 ADRKTVNIDLQSLV
-1058 EQAEI
+1058 QKQV

-1073 AQLKTNTLFEN
+1073 AQLKTQTLFEKN
-1084 APDKMD
+1084 AAEKMD
-1090 AYYTLYQ
+1090 AYYTLYK
-1097 FPSVKK
+1097 FPAAK

>member
-1 LRRSL
+1 
-6 SLRRFFNAMTQV
+6 
-18 KIMSL
+18 MSL
-23 LNNLTLFSKM
+23 LKKI
-33 ALLGSLITSS
+33 LLGSFVIFSTQV
-43 MPLYAQNPADFFKA
+43 YAQNPADYFKA
-57 NSAWVNANNVSAVG
+57 NSNWINASKVSAVG
-71 NKLQITTAKD
+71 NKLQVTPAKD
-81 GDILVLNANGSPE
+81 GNILVLNAKGSSE
-94 HLNTNEHIG
+94 HLNANEHIG
-103 DSVLETEFLVTEGS
+103 DSVLETEFLVPEGS
-117 DAKLYVQGRYALDL
+117 DAKLYVQGRYAIDL

-145 RAPRFNEASAK
+145 RAPRYNEASAK
-156 VDSALI
+156 VDAALI
-162 VEVRIN
+162 MEVRVN
-168 GETVSVNDI
+168 GETVLVNDI

-182 ENANVGWENPAGN
+182 ENANIGWENPAGQ

-210 TIAPADFSLITMP
+210 SIAPADFSLITMP
-223 KKSGEITNQK
+223 KKSGEVTNEK

-265 TGPNLFGL
+265 TGPNLYGL
-273 FKREPRNREI
+273 FKREPRDREI

-298 QYLHRSIRASTD
+298 QYLHRSIRAATD
-310 QLAIA
+310 QLAVA
-315 ESGAKKGEAFLPIM
+315 ESGAKKGEAFMPIM
-329 PAFSTQ
+329 PAFSAQ

-341 INAIGDYL
+341 ISAIGDYL
-349 ATRNDLRDQ
+349 ATLNDLRDQ
-358 GPLIKLLAQTGAEEY
+358 GPIIKLLAQSGAEEY
-373 DPIADRLQLLVDDE
+373 DPLADRLQLLVDDE
-387 VRIQRGPMT
+387 VRIQRGPLV

-452 EINFGNQ
+452 EINFGGQ
-459 EFLFAPLNKQGK
+459 EFLFAPLNAQGK
-471 IIDFSFKDAKFGD
+471 IIDFSFKEAKFGD

-490 SLNSKEDHLPRVAA
+490 SLNSKEDHLARVAS
-504 MDAQFLGYTRNS
+504 MDAQFLGFTRNS

-522 PTFNYRVGNNT
+522 PTFNYRVGKNT
-533 LKVQTSIAANG
+533 LKVQTAIAANG

-551 GDIKTTQYFSLNT
+551 GDIKTAQQFLLNT
-564 QLLQNIAV
+564 QLLQNVAV
-572 SKGDISNGQWT
+572 SKGEISNGQWT
-583 LPAGSKTATLTATMQ
+583 LPAGSNSATLTAKMQ

-608 SDFDY
+608 SAFDY
-613 RKQPIKIT
+613 RKQPIRIT
-621 PAKAELP
+621 EAKADLP

-646 QLFEALGLALTPDN
+646 QLFEALGLSLTQDN
-660 TTVVATR
+660 TTVIATR

-678 WQLFAEGTFDSLGV
+678 WHLFAEGTFDSLGV

-719 GIADNYETLFDA
+719 GIADSYETLFDA

-740 YMHGPVRGKDGA
+740 YMHGPVRGGDGA

-764 GSTYKADGKYMGS
+764 GSTYKAGGKYMGS

-792 KFELWANGLRSP
+792 KFALWANGLRSP
-804 AGLGTAPDG
+804 AGLGTGPDN
-813 RLWYSDNQGEFM
+813 RLWYSDNQGEYM
-825 GTSKV
+825 GTSKI

-850 MTPDSPEIAW
+850 MTPDSPDIAW
-860 NKVQNKRTMPIILLP
+860 DKVQNKRTNAVILLP

-887 WDTTNGKFGA
+887 WDTTKGKFGA
-897 FSGQMLIG
+897 FAGQMLMG

-910 NLLRIAIQNVDGI
+910 NLLRIAFQTVDGV

-944 LPDGSL
+944 LKDGSL

-968 LQRITWDGKTISPA
+968 LQRIVWDGKTIAPA
-982 ISQMLATPT
+982 ITQMLATPS
-991 GFAIVFTQAI
+991 GFAIELTQAVAANI
-1001 DSKVT
+1001 DAEQLK
-1006 ADELRSLLT
+1006 SLLT
-1015 LDSWVY
+1015 VESWVY

-1036 DNIKSIS
+1036 DAIKSVA
-1043 LSQDRKTIRAELVSL
+1043 LSEDRKTIRIDLASL
-1058 EQAEI
+1058 AQAKI

-1073 AQLKTNTLFEN
+1073 AQLKTKTLFTGN
-1084 APDKMD
+1084 APEKMD
-1090 AYYTLYQ
+1090 AYYTLYK
-1097 FPSVKK
+1097 FPATKN